1 MKGDLVITKFGQF
14 SVGAKI
20 ATICSL
26 FVFPIAVALYLI
38 VSGYSLN
45 LNAARLEQAGNA
57 YQRPLMRLL
66 DELPRH
72 GELAGQLRR
81 GGKDL
86 GGELAQRQGRID
98 QAFVALEDADLQF
111 GSDLQFTNAGL
122 ALRKREHFRFA
133 TLRDEWVSLQRQRE
147 TLSAEKVDQQ
157 YAHLLADVRVMITHT
172 GDTSGLILDP
182 DLDSYYLMDATLV
195 GLPQTLG
202 RLANIQLAGDEIL
215 RQAQVSEANRVQLA
229 VSAALLQESDVDRI
243 MGDVQTALL
252 EDQNFYGVSSTL
264 QRTLPAVAQE
274 YARATG
280 ALVALI
286 QRINT
291 AGSNAVSATE
301 FRSATATARDAGA
314 KLFDVSVRELDV
326 LLDQRIEHYSQ
337 LRFRALAAT
346 FLALLLSGLVA
357 FFVTRSVTAVLNR
370 VVQGVSN
377 GAEEVHRAAAQ
388 ISTSSQ
394 VFAECA
400 SQQAATLEQIS
411 ASSEEVNAM
420 ARRSVD
426 HAQSITELLAGTQQ
440 KFMVTNGSLQQM
452 VEAMG
457 EINHSSAKISKII
470 KVIDEIAFQ
479 TNILALNAAIEAA
492 RAGAAGLGFAVV
504 ADEVR
509 GLAHRCSTAA
519 QETAALIEDS
529 IAKSNGGGVRVGEV
543 AGAIGVIFEE
553 TSKIKILVDQL
564 NLSGQEQSLG
574 IEQISKAIVQLDQVA
589 QQTAAGSEETSSA
602 AWELSAQSET
612 LQGFVTELAGV
623 VNGSAGA
630 EIAN

>member
-81 GGKDL
+81 GGNDS

-98 QAFVALEDADLQF
+98 QTFIVLEDVDRQF
-111 GSDLQFTNAGL
+111 GTALQFTNEGL

-157 YAHLLADVRVMITHT
+157 YAHLVADVRVMITHA

-202 RLANIQLAGDEIL
+202 RLAAIQLAGDEVL

-229 VSAALLQESDVDRI
+229 VSAALLQESDLDRI

-252 EDQNFYGVSSTL
+252 EDQSFYGVSPSL
-264 QRTLPAVAQE
+264 QQTLPAAAAD
-274 YARATG
+274 YSRATG
-280 ALVALI
+280 ALIAVI

-291 AGSNAVSATE
+291 PGSHGISATE
-301 FRSATATARDAGA
+301 FRSATATARDAGS
-314 KLFDVSVRELDV
+314 KLFDVSVRELDI
-326 LLDQRIEHYSQ
+326 LLDQRIKHYSQ
-337 LRFRALAAT
+337 LRFRALTAT

-574 IEQISKAIVQLDQVA
+574 IEQITKAIVQLDQVA

-623 VNGSAGA
+623 VNGSAGP

>member
-377 GAEEVHRAAAQ
+377 GAEEVHSAAAQ

-529 IAKSNGGGVRVGEV
+529 IAKSNGGGARVGEV

>member
-1 MKGDLVITKFGQF
+1 MIGKFARF

-26 FVFPIAVALYLI
+26 FVFPITVALYLI
-38 VSGYSLN
+38 VSGYGLN
-45 LNAARLEQAGNA
+45 LNSARLEQAGNA

-72 GELAGQLRR
+72 GERAGQLRR
-81 GGKDL
+81 GGKDS
-86 GGELAQRQGRID
+86 GGELAQRKARID
-98 QAFVALEDADLQF
+98 QLFVALEDADRQF

-147 TLSAEKVDQQ
+147 TLSAEKTDQQ
-157 YAHLLADVRVMITHT
+157 YAHLVADVRAMITHA

-195 GLPQTLG
+195 GLPQALS
-202 RLANIQLAGDEIL
+202 RLAAIQLTGDEIL
-215 RQAQVSEANRVQLA
+215 RHGPVSEANRVQLA
-229 VSAALLQESDVDRI
+229 VSVALLQESDVDRI

-252 EDQNFYGVSSTL
+252 EDQNFYGVSPTL
-264 QRTLPAVAQE
+264 QQTLPTAAAE
-274 YARATG
+274 YTRANA

-291 AGSNAVSATE
+291 PGANAVSASE

-377 GAEEVHRAAAQ
+377 GAEEVHNAAAQ

-420 ARRSVD
+420 ARRNVD

-440 KFMVTNGSLQQM
+440 KFEVTNGSLQQM
-452 VEAMG
+452 VQAMG
-457 EINHSSAKISKII
+457 QINHSSAKISKII

-492 RAGAAGLGFAVV
+492 RAGDAGLGFAVV

-509 GLAHRCSTAA
+509 GLAHRCATAA

-529 IAKSNGGGVRVGEV
+529 IAKANDGCVRVGEV
-543 AGAIGVIFEE
+543 AVSIGVVFEE
-553 TSKIKILVDQL
+553 TTKIKTLVDQL
-564 NLSGQEQSLG
+564 NLGGKEQSLG

-602 AWELSAQSET
+602 AWELSSQSET

-623 VNGSAGA
+623 VNGSAEA
-630 EIAN
+630 AKHFAN